1 MQIGAI
7 WDAKVIHLNYTL
19 KGKVLVVDDAMLGR
33 AVDATTLPFAIND
46 VTFVSG
52 ADDRMPQ
59 VGDLITVEL
68 TTKAIFGRSFD
79 VGTVNVKLT
88 DVVITDIDKYDNLYV
103 TASFNIS
110 GATTGHPYNTL
121 F

>member
-1 MQIGAI
+1 MQIGAV
-7 WDAKVIHLNYTL
+7 WDVKIIHLNYTL
-19 KGKVLVVDDAMLGR
+19 KGNALVVDDTMLGL
-33 AVDATTLPFAIND
+33 AANVNTLAFAIND
-46 VTFVSG
+46 VAFVSG
-52 ADDRMPQ
+52 ADDCMPK

-110 GATTGHPYNTL
+110 GVTTGHPYNTL